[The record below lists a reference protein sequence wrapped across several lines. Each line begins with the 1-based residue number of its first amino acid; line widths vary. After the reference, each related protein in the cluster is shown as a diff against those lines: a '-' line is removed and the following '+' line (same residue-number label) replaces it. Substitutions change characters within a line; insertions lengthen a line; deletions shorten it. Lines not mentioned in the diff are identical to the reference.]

1 MKACPKCGKRFLG
14 NEEFCPNDGQTLADL
29 DDKKLDDPLVGTTID
44 GRYQVEKKLG
54 EGGMGVVYLAKHAVI
69 GSKCALKV
77 LRGELTGE
85 GEVSERFI
93 QEARAAAAIGNDH
106 IIQITD
112 FGQLPDGAAYFV
124 MEFLDGLAL
133 HDVIQNSPKMPA
145 QRVLHIMTQCC
156 EALAAAHQSDIV
168 HRDLKPDN
176 IFLVRKGTVDD
187 FVKVLDFG
195 IAKVQAGEGG
205 KRLTKTGMIFG
216 TPQYMSPEQAAGSGV
231 DARTDIYSLGIIMY
245 ELLCGHVPFEADTF
259 MGVLTKHLYEEPIP
273 PRRLVPP
280 VDMPQNLEAILLKAI
295 AKKPDKRYQSMSEF
309 AQDLR
314 AVGEGRT
321 PDIVYD
327 QMRDTATTTVPP
339 PSPTQVVGGKTAVW
353 GRGDARSQSKPKWP
367 IFAGLGAV
375 VVLGAVAAILFLG
388 GGGRGTEASAN
399 PGIKPVVA
407 PIAVPEK
414 KAPVEV
420 ATPPVPAKEPETPPV
435 AAAPTVTAVKI
446 SSVPE
451 GAELFLGEA
460 LMGKLPF
467 DLAKPKSGDAPIKY
481 TLKLEGYAPREVVV
495 SSSTPD
501 TFQVELE
508 KIKKSGGGSKKSG
521 EASGA
526 GKSGATGPAEE
537 APTKVKVKKGGGD
550 KSSDI
555 ADPWG

>member
-14 NEEFCPNDGQTLADL
+14 NEEFCPTDGQTLADL
-29 DDKKLDDPLVGTTID
+29 DDKKLEDPLVGTTID

-69 GSKCALKV
+69 GNKCAIKV

-112 FGQLPDGAAYFV
+112 FGQLPDGSAYFV

-133 HDVIQNSPKMPA
+133 HDIIEESPTMA
-145 QRVLHIMTQCC
+145 AERALHIMIQCC
-156 EALAAAHQSDIV
+156 EALAAAHTSDIV

-176 IFLVRKGTVDD
+176 IFLVRKGGADD
-187 FVKVLDFG
+187 FVKILDFG
-195 IAKVQAGEGG
+195 IAKVQSSEQG

-280 VDMPQNLEAILLKAI
+280 IDVPQNLEAILLKAI
-295 AKKPDKRYQSMSEF
+295 AKKPDKRYQTMSEF

-314 AVGEGRT
+314 AVSEGRT

-339 PSPTQVVGGKTAVW
+339 PSPTQVVGA
-353 GRGDARSQSKPKWP
+353 
-367 IFAGLGAV
+367 
-375 VVLGAVAAILFLG
+375 
-388 GGGRGTEASAN
+388 
-399 PGIKPVVA
+399 
-407 PIAVPEK
+407 
-414 KAPVEV
+414 
-420 ATPPVPAKEPETPPV
+420 
-435 AAAPTVTAVKI
+435 
-446 SSVPE
+446 
-451 GAELFLGEA
+451 
-460 LMGKLPF
+460 
-467 DLAKPKSGDAPIKY
+467 
-481 TLKLEGYAPREVVV
+481 
-495 SSSTPD
+495 
-501 TFQVELE
+501 
-508 KIKKSGGGSKKSG
+508 
-521 EASGA
+521 
-526 GKSGATGPAEE
+526 
-537 APTKVKVKKGGGD
+537 
-550 KSSDI
+550 
-555 ADPWG
+555 

>member
-14 NEEFCPNDGQTLADL
+14 NEEFCPNDGQTLAEL
-29 DDKKLDDPLVGTTID
+29 DEKKLEDPLVGTTID
-44 GRYQVEKKLG
+44 GRYNVEKKLG

-69 GSKCALKV
+69 GNKCALKI

-124 MEFLDGLAL
+124 MEFLDGKAL
-133 HDVIQNSPKMPA
+133 HDVIGDCPKMEPKRA
-145 QRVLHIMTQCC
+145 LNIMVQCC
-156 EALAAAHQSDIV
+156 EGLAAAHASDIV

-176 IFLVRKGTVDD
+176 IFLVRKGGVDD

-245 ELLCGHVPFEADTF
+245 EMLCGHVPFEADTF

-280 VDMPQNLEAILLKAI
+280 IDMPHNLEAVLLKAI
-295 AKKPDKRYQSMSEF
+295 AKKPDKRYQSMDEF
-309 AQDLR
+309 AEDLR
-314 AVGEGRT
+314 AVAEGKT
-321 PDIVYD
+321 PEIVYD
-327 QMRDTATTTVPP
+327 QMRDTSTTTVPP
-339 PSPTQVVGGKTAVW
+339 PSPNQVVGAKTTAW
-353 GRGDARSQSKPKWP
+353 GRDDRPQSKPKWP

-375 VVLGAVAAILFLG
+375 VVLGIVAAVLFFGFG
-388 GGGRGTEASAN
+388 GKGTEAAASSGKTPLQA
-399 PGIKPVVA
+399 PVAPVTPPEKPEPAEVAPPVVA
-407 PIAVPEK
+407 P
-414 KAPVEV
+414 PVE
-420 ATPPVPAKEPETPPV
+420 TPAVVSIIK
-435 AAAPTVTAVKI
+435 VT
-446 SSVPE
+446 SVPT
-451 GAELFLGEA
+451 GAELFLGNA

-467 DLAKPKSGDAPIKY
+467 DLVKPKAGDAPVTY
-481 TLKLEGYAPREVVV
+481 TLKLDGYTPREVVI
-495 SSSTPD
+495 SSGTPEA
-501 TFQVELE
+501 FEVELE
-508 KIKKSGGGSKKSG
+508 RIKKSGGSKKSG
-521 EASGA
+521 ESGTSG
-526 GKSGATGPAEE
+526 GKSAGESSGDE
-537 APTKVKVKKGGGD
+537 PTKVKVKKGGGD
-550 KSSDI
+550 KHSDL